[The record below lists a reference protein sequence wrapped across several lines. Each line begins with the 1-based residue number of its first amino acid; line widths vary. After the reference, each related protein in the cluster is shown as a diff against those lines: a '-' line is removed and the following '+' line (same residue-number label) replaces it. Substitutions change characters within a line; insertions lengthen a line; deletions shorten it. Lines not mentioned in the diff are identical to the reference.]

1 MSDKLITLEQ
11 MKTWFEDLDEQLKD
25 RIVATGLA
33 DKEGREEVYH
43 LYQASQ
49 LLRAR
54 MLGDFSTEIEIE
66 HQQYDN

>member
-1 MSDKLITLEQ
+1 MSDKLITLSQ
-11 MKTWFEDLDEQLKD
+11 MQDWFNDLDSSLKD
-25 RIVATGLA
+25 RIVATTLA

-66 HQQYDN
+66 HKQYDN